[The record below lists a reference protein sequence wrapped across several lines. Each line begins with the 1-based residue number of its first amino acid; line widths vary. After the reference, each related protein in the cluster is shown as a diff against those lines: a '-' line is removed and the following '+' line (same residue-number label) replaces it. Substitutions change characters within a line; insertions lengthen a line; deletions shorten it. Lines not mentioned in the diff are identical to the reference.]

1 MNYNIRYERDLS
13 HKYIVMDLGDKDT
26 GDYRYK
32 MLEAQKTKGLMAC
45 SVRSINSDS
54 FLYYE
59 ADGLRSIGDRFA
71 SRGMNAQQLLE
82 FFADLEKVCQDMSEY
97 LLEEDSL
104 VMTMDTVMVNLVDG
118 HFRFLCLPGDNRED
132 IETFAIELTDKV
144 DHNDD
149 RAVNAAYEFCA
160 LVEENGYNLSTI
172 AGMMKGKMSE
182 FAESHDASDM
192 GQQNKAGGTSFSTS
206 ESKVVT
212 AAHPDFYEDF
222 DEEDEKPK
230 KSSRKE
236 KKDSDIKSLYI
247 FSILSIII
255 GMLGVAIRY
264 FYVLSPRQNIIS
276 LSVIAV
282 TFIMGIAALLFAD
295 RKKKSIEMKEIDD
308 NIKTEMSI
316 VKKKKE
322 AEKKRRKSKSYE
334 DDDFDIEED
343 FSKSFCPSDSSFTR
357 SDEKAFGSVASS
369 VLMPNLQMFA
379 SRQEQA
385 RKGHV
390 SMTSD
395 LGTTVL
401 DAPKIKT
408 SGRLYSRGLDN
419 CIQIS
424 TDKLPLTIGKME
436 GCVDF
441 VIPDKT
447 ISRIHARL
455 FEQNGDMY
463 LIDLGSTNGTYHN
476 GGRLPAQ
483 KAVRIVPGD
492 EVRLSDIVFDY
503 R

>member
-1 MNYNIRYERDLS
+1 
-13 HKYIVMDLGDKDT
+13 
-26 GDYRYK
+26 
-32 MLEAQKTKGLMAC
+32 ML
-45 SVRSINSDS
+45 
-54 FLYYE
+54 
-59 ADGLRSIGDRFA
+59 
-71 SRGMNAQQLLE
+71 
-82 FFADLEKVCQDMSEY
+82 
-97 LLEEDSL
+97 
-104 VMTMDTVMVNLVDG
+104 
-118 HFRFLCLPGDNRED
+118 
-132 IETFAIELTDKV
+132 
-144 DHNDD
+144 
-149 RAVNAAYEFCA
+149 
-160 LVEENGYNLSTI
+160 
-172 AGMMKGKMSE
+172 
-182 FAESHDASDM
+182 
-192 GQQNKAGGTSFSTS
+192 
-206 ESKVVT
+206 
-212 AAHPDFYEDF
+212 
-222 DEEDEKPK
+222 K
-230 KSSRKE
+230 K
-236 KKDSDIKSLYI
+236 
-247 FSILSIII
+247 
-255 GMLGVAIRY
+255 
-264 FYVLSPRQNIIS
+264 
-276 LSVIAV
+276 
-282 TFIMGIAALLFAD
+282 
-295 RKKKSIEMKEIDD
+295 KEIDD

-343 FSKSFCPSDSSFTR
+343 FSKRFCPSDSSFAR

>member
-1 MNYNIRYERDLS
+1 M
-13 HKYIVMDLGDKDT
+13 
-26 GDYRYK
+26 
-32 MLEAQKTKGLMAC
+32 
-45 SVRSINSDS
+45 
-54 FLYYE
+54 
-59 ADGLRSIGDRFA
+59 
-71 SRGMNAQQLLE
+71 
-82 FFADLEKVCQDMSEY
+82 
-97 LLEEDSL
+97 
-104 VMTMDTVMVNLVDG
+104 
-118 HFRFLCLPGDNRED
+118 
-132 IETFAIELTDKV
+132 
-144 DHNDD
+144 
-149 RAVNAAYEFCA
+149 
-160 LVEENGYNLSTI
+160 
-172 AGMMKGKMSE
+172 
-182 FAESHDASDM
+182 
-192 GQQNKAGGTSFSTS
+192 
-206 ESKVVT
+206 
-212 AAHPDFYEDF
+212 
-222 DEEDEKPK
+222 
-230 KSSRKE
+230 
-236 KKDSDIKSLYI
+236 
-247 FSILSIII
+247 
-255 GMLGVAIRY
+255 
-264 FYVLSPRQNIIS
+264 
-276 LSVIAV
+276 
-282 TFIMGIAALLFAD
+282 
-295 RKKKSIEMKEIDD
+295 
-308 NIKTEMSI
+308 
-316 VKKKKE
+316 
-322 AEKKRRKSKSYE
+322 
-334 DDDFDIEED
+334 ED

-436 GCVDF
+436 ACVDF